1 MKLAN
6 RLLSVIVALAL
17 LVLGVLV
24 VIEVIWAFGLGG
36 SGEVLLPYPAAR
48 DYLAQQ
54 TWDSRPVRAASIAL
68 VLLGLVLVVLEI
80 RRRRPGLLAMASS
93 GGPVRCGADRRSVE
107 KAAAAAA
114 TDVEGIRSA
123 RARISRRRISIAAD
137 AGVRDDRGLQEALTE
152 RMVTWVDGLGLA
164 DAPVVSVTVS
174 SGRSS

>member
-24 VIEVIWAFGLGG
+24 VIEVVWAFGLGG
-36 SGEVLLPYPAAR
+36 SGEVLLPYPAAA

-54 TWDSRPVRAASIAL
+54 TWGSRPVRAVSVAL
-68 VLLGLVLVVLEI
+68 VLLGLLLVVLEI
-80 RRRRPGLLAMASS
+80 RRRRPGLLALASS
-93 GGPVRCGADRRSVE
+93 GGPVRCGADRGSVE

-123 RARISRRRISIAAD
+123 QARISRRRISIAAN

-164 DAPVVSVTVS
+164 DAPVVRVTVS
-174 SGRSS
+174 PGRSS